1 MLLFGSSFSPFA
13 RKVLAFA
20 AEKDIALETR
30 PIGLRST
37 DPEFLAV
44 SPFRRIPALTDG
56 DFSIS
61 DSSAIVAY
69 LDALKPDPVL
79 VPAGP
84 RERAR
89 VTWFD
94 EFADTIMFPVGAKM
108 FFNRVVSPL
117 FLREP
122 GDMAVADRAEAEELP
137 AVLDYIEAQVPASGY
152 LVGDRLTLA
161 DIAVASPFVNLAHA
175 GVDMSRRPALSGYV
189 RGILERPSFATWIE
203 REGRAIAKASGRG
216 ASNSG

>member
-30 PIGLRST
+30 PVGLRST
-37 DPEFLAV
+37 DPEFLAA
-44 SPFRRIPALTDG
+44 SPFGKIPALTDG

-69 LDALKPDPVL
+69 LDATKSDPVL
-79 VPAGP
+79 IPADP

-94 EFADTIMFPVGAKM
+94 EFADTIVFPVFIKM

-122 GDMAVADRAEAEELP
+122 GDLAAADRAEAEELP

-161 DIAVASPFVNLAHA
+161 DLAVASPFVNLAHS
-175 GVDMSRRPALSGYV
+175 GVDISGRTALSGYV
-189 RGILERPSFATWIE
+189 QGILERPSFASWIA
-203 REGRAIAKASGRG
+203 REKRAIAKVSDPSAR
-216 ASNSG
+216 